1 MFGDV
6 PGPGV
11 HISVWEVFAVVVAV
25 RLYADYM
32 AGKFWRVRSD
42 NTQVVTWFMKGD
54 APPLQVSLWL
64 KELASVSIALRFRLT
79 AKHIPA
85 AANCMADALSRQH
98 WDSVHRYLALWVQK
112 QSDLCGC
119 ETFSCDRG
127 RRRFLPASG
136 YSPVAASGRVT
147 GGSGGLPEEGL
158 GWFYARTVYGKCQ
171 VCSALPVGVATPP
184 V

>member
-1 MFGDV
+1 MGVWIQGAYNSLSFAELQARFGDV

-11 HISVWEVFAVVVAV
+11 HISEWEVFAVVVAV

-42 NTQVVTWFMKGD
+42 NTQVVSWFMKGD

-79 AKHIPA
+79 AKHIPG

-112 QSDLCGC
+112 QSDLW
-119 ETFSCDRG
+119 
-127 RRRFLPASG
+127 
-136 YSPVAASGRVT
+136 V
-147 GGSGGLPEEGL
+147 
-158 GWFYARTVYGKCQ
+158 
-171 VCSALPVGVATPP
+171 
-184 V
+184 